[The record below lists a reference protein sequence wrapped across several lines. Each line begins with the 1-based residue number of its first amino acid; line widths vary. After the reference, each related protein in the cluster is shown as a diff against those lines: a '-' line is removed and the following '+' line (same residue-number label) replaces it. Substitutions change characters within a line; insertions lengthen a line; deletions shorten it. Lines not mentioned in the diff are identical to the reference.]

1 MNLHRCPV
9 KMTPI
14 LFVAALLA
22 AGAAAAQAG
31 AAPAFKRTQVA
42 RGDVAAPGRE
52 ALVMQVELAAG
63 GHAGRHTHPGD
74 EISYVVEGEGELLVD
89 GEPPRRL
96 RAGDAFVVKAGQ
108 VHDAR
113 NGGSTPLR
121 LIAVYVVEKDQPLAV
136 PVK

>member
-1 MNLHRCPV
+1 MNLHRCPA
-9 KMTPI
+9 KTIPI
-14 LFVAALLA
+14 LFVAGMLA
-22 AGAAAAQAG
+22 TGAAAATG
-31 AAPAFKRTQVA
+31 ASTFKRTQVY

-63 GHAGRHTHPGD
+63 ANAGRHTHPGD
-74 EISYVVEGEGELLVD
+74 EISYVVDGEGELLVD

-96 RAGDAFVVKAGQ
+96 RTGDAFVVKAGQ

-113 NGGSTPLR
+113 NDGAAPLR
-121 LIAVYVVEKDQPLAV
+121 LVGVYVVEKGQPLAV

>member
-1 MNLHRCPV
+1 MNLHRCPA
-9 KMTPI
+9 KTMPI
-14 LFVAALLA
+14 LFVAGLLA
-22 AGAAAAQAG
+22 AGAAAGTG
-31 AAPAFKRTQVA
+31 ASAFKRTQVY

-63 GHAGRHTHPGD
+63 GNAGRHTHPGD
-74 EISYVVEGEGELLVD
+74 EISYVVDGEGELLVD

-113 NGGSTPLR
+113 NDGAAPLR
-121 LIAVYVVEKDQPLAV
+121 LIGVYVVEKGQPLAV